1 MKKTLT
7 ILLICFL
14 TFGFNRLSHGQNL
27 TDKHIKNREMN
38 QKVQYINPDGL
49 SKNPAFS
56 QVVTTQGKGKTIYV
70 GGQDA
75 VNAQGE
81 IVGKGDI
88 AEQTEQVMK
97 NLQTALSASGATF
110 DNLIK
115 LSIYIVQG
123 QDLYRGFQASQKYL
137 GNLKNPPAITGF
149 FVAALAR
156 PDYLV
161 EVEAIA
167 FIPEK

>member
-1 MKKTLT
+1 
-7 ILLICFL
+7 
-14 TFGFNRLSHGQNL
+14 
-27 TDKHIKNREMN
+27 MN
-38 QKVQYINPDGL
+38 QKVQHINPDGL

-56 QVVTTQGKGKTIYV
+56 QVVTTHGKGKTIYV

-88 AEQTEQVMK
+88 AEQTEQVME
-97 NLQTALSASGATF
+97 NLQVALSASGASF

-123 QDLYRGFQASQKYL
+123 QDLFRGFQASQKYL
-137 GNLKNPPAITGF
+137 GNLENPPAITGL

-167 FIPEK
+167 FIPE